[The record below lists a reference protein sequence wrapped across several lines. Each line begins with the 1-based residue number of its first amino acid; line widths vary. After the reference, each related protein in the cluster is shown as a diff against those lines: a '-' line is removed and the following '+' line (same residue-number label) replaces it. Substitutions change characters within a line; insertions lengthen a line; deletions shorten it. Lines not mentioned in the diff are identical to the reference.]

1 MVLILISALYFYSN
15 LLSEVVSPIVA
26 HKGQLL
32 TALKTIDDEEARM
45 VRLYAAGKI
54 SEDIWNSLWAEWQ
67 DRRAKIRI
75 TLSSLEQQKHTHISN
90 LDSALNIIAE
100 VGMVYNSLERSN
112 QKELLRHMV
121 ERVIIDSVGNI
132 QLELR
137 APFVYLCEIS
147 HQINDKGQDGPLPV
161 NTKTDRFPIG
171 LSVGACSDTVY
182 ESWENCTQF
191 EHPNSLNTLDFL
203 HCITFPQRA
212 NLLRF
217 TNSDMVL
224 ANR

>member
-182 ESWENCTQF
+182 ESWETWTRTKN
-191 EHPNSLNTLDFL
+191 D
-203 HCITFPQRA
+203 
-212 NLLRF
+212 
-217 TNSDMVL
+217 
-224 ANR
+224 